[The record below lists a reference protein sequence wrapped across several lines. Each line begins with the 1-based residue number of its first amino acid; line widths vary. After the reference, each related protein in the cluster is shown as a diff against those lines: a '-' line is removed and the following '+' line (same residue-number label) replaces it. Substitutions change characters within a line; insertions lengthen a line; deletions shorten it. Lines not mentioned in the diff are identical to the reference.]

1 MPVRVAVSDD
11 VDEITAMMHE
21 HADFEGAG
29 SLCHFNREGA
39 AAAMF
44 GDDVTLRALIASPLN
59 EPAVTA
65 GVALWY
71 PTFSSWSG
79 STGIWLEDIFVR
91 PAFRGEGL
99 GREFL
104 EELRGLTAGRVEW
117 DVQDKN
123 GDAQAFYRRLG
134 ANPVPGWT
142 RYRWTL

>member
-1 MPVRVAVSDD
+1 MPVRVAVLDD
-11 VDEITAMMHE
+11 LDEITAMMHE

-29 SLCHFNREGA
+29 VLCHFNREDA

-44 GDDVTLRALIASPLN
+44 GADVTLRALIASSPK
-59 EPAVTA
+59 EPAVAA